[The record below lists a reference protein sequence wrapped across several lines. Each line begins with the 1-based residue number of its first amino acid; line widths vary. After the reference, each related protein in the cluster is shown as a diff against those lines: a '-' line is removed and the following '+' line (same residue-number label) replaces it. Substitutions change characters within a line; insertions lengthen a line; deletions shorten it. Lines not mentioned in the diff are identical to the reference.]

1 MPAFSRPLADCP
13 DAALAAV
20 AGVLTDI
27 DDTLTHEG
35 GIEPEALEAL
45 ARLRKAGLPVIAITG
60 RPMGW
65 SEPFARDWPIDA
77 IVAENGAV
85 ALFWKAALH
94 TGTCRTK
101 PRARATR
108 SAWPLRGVCF
118 AVPGAAGATV
128 GASPT
133 YRRPWRIRA

>member
-65 SEPFARDWPIDA
+65 SEPFAR
-77 IVAENGAV
+77 V
-85 ALFWKAALH
+85 LFLH
-94 TGTCRTK
+94 TGGLPSLHAYEAEVLGLTDL
-101 PRARATR
+101 PA
-108 SAWPLRGVCF
+108 
-118 AVPGAAGATV
+118 
-128 GASPT
+128 
-133 YRRPWRIRA
+133 